1 MILSMLFL
9 MMGGQQGQQGNPI
22 ALLMPLVLIFIIMY
36 FFMIRPQAKRQKQH
50 QQMVQSLTK
59 GERVVTTGGI
69 RGKIVGVKDDYFVI
83 QTADNT
89 KLEILKSAIAKREKE
104 Q

>member
-1 MILSMLFL
+1 MVVLL
-9 MMGGQQGQQGNPI
+9 MGGQPGQQSNPI
-22 ALLMPLVLIFIIMY
+22 ALLMPLILVFVIMY
-36 FFMIRPQAKRQKQH
+36 LFMIRPQAKRQKQH

-69 RGKIVGVKDDYFVI
+69 RGKIVSVKDDYFVI
-83 QTADNT
+83 QTVDNT
-89 KLEILKSAIAKREKE
+89 KLEVLKSAIAKREKE